1 MDINSIVKNVIA
13 QKMGEIDNRDRHSS
27 RRIKVSVNNHDTRTS
42 EQIAADGF
50 SGLRANNLMM
60 RFEIWLVGRL
70 HRELPY
76 STFYADPNIMVR
88 WYADAFGLDV
98 ELDDQTQKAIIEV
111 EARKAASYYYDEVI
125 LKGKK
130 G

>member
-27 RRIKVSVNNHDTRTS
+27 GRIKVSVNNHDTRTS
-42 EQIAADGF
+42 EQIAADRF

-76 STFYADPNIMVR
+76 STFYADPNIMTR

-98 ELDDQTQKAIIEV
+98 ELDDQTQKAVIEV

>member
-27 RRIKVSVNNHDTRTS
+27 GRIKVSVNNHDTRTS
-42 EQIAADGF
+42 EQIAADRF

-76 STFYADPNIMVR
+76 STFYADPNIMTR

-98 ELDDQTQKAIIEV
+98 ELDDQTQKAVIEV
-111 EARKAASYYYDEVI
+111 EARKAASYYYDEVV

>member
-1 MDINSIVKNVIA
+1 MDINSIVQDVIA
-13 QKMGEIDNRDRHSS
+13 RKLGEIQDRDRHSS
-27 RRIKVSVNNHDTRTS
+27 GRIRVSVNNHDTRTS
-42 EQIAADGF
+42 EQIAADRF
-50 SGLRANNLMM
+50 SGLRANNLLM

-76 STFYADPNIMVR
+76 ATFYADPNIMTR

-98 ELDDQTQKAIIEV
+98 ELDDQTQKAVIEV
-111 EARKAASYYYDEVI
+111 EARKAASYYYDEVV

-130 G
+130 N

>member
-1 MDINSIVKNVIA
+1 MDINSIVKDVI
-13 QKMGEIDNRDRHSS
+13 KRKLGEIQDRDRHSS
-27 RRIKVSVNNHDTRTS
+27 GRIKVSVNNHDTRTS
-42 EQIAADGF
+42 EQIAASGF
-50 SGLRANNLMM
+50 SGIRANNLLM
-60 RFEIWLVGRL
+60 RFEIWLVGKL

-76 STFYADPNIMVR
+76 STFYKDPNIMTR

-111 EARKAASYYYDEVI
+111 EARKAASYYYDEVV

>member
-1 MDINSIVKNVIA
+1 MTTLDQIVKDVIKRKS
-13 QKMGEIDNRDRHSS
+13 QEIIDRNNPN
-27 RRIKVSVNNHDTRTS
+27 RIKVSVNSFDQRTA
-42 EQIAADGF
+42 EDLRIDNF
-50 SGLRANNLMM
+50 SGLRANNMLM

-98 ELDDQTQKAIIEV
+98 ELDEQTQKAVIEV
-111 EARKAASYYYDEVI
+111 EARKAASFIYDEVV

-130 G
+130 L

>member
-1 MDINSIVKNVIA
+1 MDINSIVKDVIA
-13 QKMGEIDNRDRHSS
+13 RKLGEVNNRDRHSS
-27 RRIKVSVNNHDTRTS
+27 GRIKVSVNDHDSRTS
-42 EQIAADGF
+42 EQIAADRF
-50 SGLRANNLMM
+50 SGLRANNLLM

-76 STFYADPNIMVR
+76 STFYADPNIMTR
-88 WYADAFGLDV
+88 WYADAFGLDI
-98 ELDDQTQKAIIEV
+98 ELDDQAQKAIIEV
-111 EARKAASYYYDEVI
+111 EARKAASYYYDEVV